1 MIEAADADHE
11 RIRCVCD
18 PALPRF
24 TDMQLWSHPIANVA
38 ARDRHGLTGEQPD
51 LPNAEPQRYLV
62 VSEPLVEP
70 ACRVLAR
77 LPVFEPRYPVSTL
90 PTDKLTGILA
100 ERYATMTGIF
110 GAHRCFHATA
120 ETCAIE
126 TLKRLVVTTIQ

>member
-24 TDMQLWSHPIANVA
+24 TDMQLRSHPVANVG
-38 ARDRHGLTGEQPD
+38 ARDRHDLTGQQPN

-62 VSEPLVEP
+62 VSEPLGEP

-77 LPVFEPRYPVSTL
+77 LPVFAPRHPVSTL
-90 PTDKLTGILA
+90 PTDERTGILA
-100 ERYATMTGIF
+100 ERCATVTGIF

-120 ETCAIE
+120 
-126 TLKRLVVTTIQ
+126 